1 MFGNFGNI
9 MDMMGK
15 VSSFKEKFSGLK
27 DELENET
34 FTTTSND
41 GTVKI
46 TMSKLATV
54 KDIVL
59 AEGMDKEQIE
69 DMLVMTLNK
78 ALEQVKT
85 EAIDRAKKTAQENLP
100 NIPGMPF

>member
-1 MFGNFGNI
+1 MG
-9 MDMMGK
+9 MMGK
-15 VSSFKEKFSGLK
+15 IGSIKDKFSDLK
-27 DELENET
+27 NDLENEI

-41 GTVKI
+41 GSVKI

-54 KDIVL
+54 KDIEL

-100 NIPGMPF
+100 QIPGMPF

>member
-1 MFGNFGNI
+1 MFGNFGDI
-9 MDMMGK
+9 MGMMGK
-15 VSSFKEKFSGLK
+15 IGLIKDKFSDLK
-27 DELENET
+27 NDLENEI

-41 GTVKI
+41 GSVKI

-54 KDIVL
+54 KDIEL

-100 NIPGMPF
+100 QIPGMPF

>member
-1 MFGNFGNI
+1 MFGNFGDI
-9 MDMMGK
+9 MGMMGK
-15 VSSFKEKFSGLK
+15 IGSIKDKFSDLK
-27 DELENET
+27 NDLESEI

-41 GTVKI
+41 GSVKI

-54 KDIVL
+54 KDIEL

-100 NIPGMPF
+100 QIPVMPF